1 MTAIGKKIIYIFLQ
15 QSYNTEIYFSK
26 KISKGGKQDKIRREW
41 EKGMKKRLCLLLYID
56 SYGINQLRILI
67 STYYMPNTDPGNTC
81 WLHIK

>member
-1 MTAIGKKIIYIFLQ
+1 MTTIGKKIIYIFLQ

-56 SYGINQLRILI
+56 SYGINQL
-67 STYYMPNTDPGNTC
+67 
-81 WLHIK
+81 IKNINKYLLYAKH